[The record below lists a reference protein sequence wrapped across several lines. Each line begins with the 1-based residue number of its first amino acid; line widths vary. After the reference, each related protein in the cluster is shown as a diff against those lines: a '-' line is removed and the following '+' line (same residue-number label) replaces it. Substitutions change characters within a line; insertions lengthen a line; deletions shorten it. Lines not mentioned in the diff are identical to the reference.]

1 MGAYRVLIN
10 VAGCG
15 IEQVSYQCQPKENL
29 EVNVST
35 IEKENKVEL
44 EPTQEVK

>member
-15 IEQVSYQCQPKENL
+15 IEQVSYQCQPKEIL
-29 EVNVST
+29 EANISAAE
-35 IEKENKVEL
+35 IKDEIQ
-44 EPTQEVK
+44 PIQEVK